1 MNAFIN
7 VTELACDLASRELE
21 NHRDEFPNGDP
32 YNYDKN
38 NNSTYCD
45 KAQDLFNN
53 YNEEW
58 EGEIMKSEV
67 YKNPKDKLYHVRDLL
82 KELIDI
88 GEDYGSFQSA
98 KLTHRYLK
106 KAYKNLENLS

>member
-7 VTELACDLASRELE
+7 VTELACDLASKELE

-32 YNYDKN
+32 LVYDKN
-38 NNSTYCD
+38 NNSSYCD

-53 YNEEW
+53 YNDDWEE
-58 EGEIMKSEV
+58 EIMKSEV
-67 YKNPKDKLYHVRDLL
+67 YKNPKDKLYHVRELL

-88 GEDYGSFQSA
+88 GADYGVFQSA
-98 KLTHRYLK
+98 QITNKNLK
-106 KAYKNLENLS
+106 KAYKLLEGLS